1 MSTAV
6 PLPAFSLDPAPLL
19 ARIVEK
25 PALHGRFLNTLS
37 LLEYVGARKI
47 LKSQPAEIFTA
58 QLLAHVQEE
67 VRHALTLKNL
77 ALRLD
82 PALSSY
88 RPEHLLEPKAAE
100 HYLQSIDRAAAEDLA
115 DGPADGR
122 RAWIN
127 YLYTT
132 LLIEERAGQFYP
144 AYAPLL
150 EKLGHGGWIEAIIR
164 DEEGHLR
171 QMVEALHRDDPRGR
185 DRYERLRAVEERAFA
200 DWFDR
205 LETVVQ

>member
-6 PLPAFSLDPAPLL
+6 PLPVFSFDPAPLL
-19 ARIVEK
+19 ARIVARPE
-25 PALHGRFLNTLS
+25 LHGRFLNTLS

-47 LKSQPAEIFTA
+47 LKSQPAEVFTA

-67 VRHALTLKNL
+67 VRHALTLKKL

-82 PALSSY
+82 PALDSY

-100 HYLQSIDRAAAEDLA
+100 RYIQAIDQAAADDLA
-115 DGPADGR
+115 GEAADAR
-122 RAWIN
+122 RAWVN

-150 EKLGHGGWIEAIIR
+150 EKLGHGGWVEAIIR
-164 DEEGHLR
+164 DEEGHLK
-171 QMVEALHRDDPRGR
+171 QMVEALHRDDPAGR
-185 DRYERLRAVEERAFA
+185 ARYARLRAVEESAFA
-200 DWFDR
+200 AWFES
-205 LETVVQ
+205 LERRV